1 VTDETALTK
10 ATERAAQA
18 QRLLDDKM
26 LSESFKGLE
35 EAYTAA
41 WRATTIDDVS
51 GREKL
56 FLAINVVGKVRDHL
70 TSIVNDGKLAQA
82 ELKDLRETAER
93 KRRFGGLYS
102 I

>member
-1 VTDETALTK
+1 MSDEIALTK

-18 QRLLDDKM
+18 QRLLDDAM
-26 LSESFKGLE
+26 LKGAFKGLE

-41 WRATTIDDVS
+41 WRATMIDDVS

-70 TSIVNDGKLAQA
+70 QGIVNNGKLAQA
-82 ELKDLRETAER
+82 ELKELAQLAER
-93 KRRFGGLYS
+93 KKRFG
-102 I
+102 IV